1 MSEQVAEATD
11 QHEWLTRQLP
21 DTQASPDKQALA
33 RTLATIDRLGLTEN
47 LVELD
52 TQGYTTIRGVLS
64 EDQVERAKAALLD
77 RVEGNTGKR
86 VDIETATNEDFQSPL
101 GASMDYLHYML
112 YEDPVFE
119 EILMAEEPL
128 AIVSYLVGE
137 SCVLSSL
144 GCHFKAPGPTGV
156 VPLHADTLGPQPFA
170 THAQTA
176 NVNYALTPYSREA
189 GATALV
195 PGSHKYARQPT
206 PLESGLSD
214 EQCNP
219 TAVPANLSPGD
230 CVVWHGHTWHGSF
243 ERQIPG
249 VRMNLAVYFAR
260 SHVVTQERH
269 KGVVPQEV
277 LDRHANDERFKRLLA
292 TEHAYGWERQ
302 GPDYTRMARLPTG
315 WYD

>member
-1 MSEQVAEATD
+1 MSEQMTESTD
-11 QHEWLTRQLP
+11 QPEALSRLLV
-21 DTQASPDKQALA
+21 DGLDKQALA
-33 RTLATIDRLGLTEN
+33 RTLATINRLGLSDN

-64 EDQVERAKAALLD
+64 QDQVERAKQALLN
-77 RVEGNTGKR
+77 RVEENSGQR
-86 VDIETATNEDFQSPL
+86 VDIERATGEDFKSRM
-101 GASMDYLHYML
+101 GGSMDYLHYML
-112 YEDPVFE
+112 YEDSVFE
-119 EILMAEEPL
+119 EILMAEKPL
-128 AIVSYLVGE
+128 AIISYLVGE

-156 VPLHADTLGPQPFA
+156 IALHADTLGPQPFA

-206 PLESGLSD
+206 PGESALSS

-219 TAVPANLSPGD
+219 AAVHADLAPGD

-249 VRMNLAVYFAR
+249 IRMNLAVYFAR
-260 SHVVTQERH
+260 NHVVTQERH
-269 KGVVPQEV
+269 KEVAPQEV
-277 LDRHANDERFKRLLA
+277 LNRHANDERFRRLLA
-292 TEHAYGWERQ
+292 IGQAYGWQRE
-302 GPDYTRMARLPTG
+302 GPDFAQMAQMPTG

>member
-1 MSEQVAEATD
+1 MSEQVAESVD
-11 QHEWLTRQLP
+11 Q
-21 DTQASPDKQALA
+21 DTISRLLVDRLDQEALA
-33 RTLATIDRLGLTEN
+33 RTLATVDRLGLSAN

-52 TQGYTTIRGVLS
+52 TQGYTTLRGVLS
-64 EDQVERAKAALLD
+64 QDQVERAREALLN
-77 RVEGNTGKR
+77 RVEANSGQR
-86 VDIETATNEDFQSPL
+86 VDIETATSGDFQSAL

-128 AIVSYLVGE
+128 AIVTYLLGE

-144 GCHFKAPGPTGV
+144 GCHFKAPGPSGV
-156 VPLHADTLGPQPFA
+156 IPLHADTLGPQPFA

-195 PGSHKYARQPT
+195 PGSHKQARQPT
-206 PLESGLSD
+206 PVESALIG
-214 EQCNP
+214 EECNP
-219 TAVPANLSPGD
+219 RAVPADLAPGD

-243 ERQIPG
+243 EREIPG
-249 VRMNLAVYFAR
+249 IRMNLAVYFAR
-260 SHVVTQERH
+260 HHVVTQERH
-269 KGVVPQEV
+269 KDVVPQEV
-277 LDRHANDERFKRLLA
+277 LNRHANDERFKRLLA
-292 TEHAYGWERQ
+292 IGQAYGWQRE
-302 GPDYTRMARLPTG
+302 GPDYAQMAQMPTG